1 MYDRQGTFALF
12 EEQKENWEKKAKEGI
27 ERYRKGDVRLK
38 VVDQQGNP
46 VEGAEVR
53 FVQKSHEFSFGANLF
68 MLGQMETEEKNQQ
81 YEACFA
87 ELFNMATLPFYWNT
101 LEPERGKPRYAAD
114 SPAIYRRPAPDSCI
128 AFCKAHGIEP
138 REHALAYDAFF
149 PDWLVGA
156 SDEEVKQELDRRFR
170 EIAERYA
177 HLIPTIEVTNEMEW
191 QKGKTAFYDHPDF
204 ISYCFG
210 LAEKYFP
217 HNQLGINEHSPLAW
231 QDRGRTT
238 DKYYAYIENHLLKGV
253 RIDAI
258 GMQYHLFFNRDIP
271 DQRRMMML
279 NPEKLYRHM
288 DLYARLGKPLQI
300 TEITIPSYSWEQED
314 EEIQA
319 DLLENL
325 YTIWFSHPAVE
336 QIVYWNLVDG
346 YAYCANPAQIPLSRG
361 NMTYGENYFHG
372 GLLRFDMT
380 TKPAY
385 ERLKKLLKQT
395 WHTEGKLSTAG
406 GGEGMFRGFFGKYD
420 LEITVGGKTVTKE
433 IQVSK
438 KADNNLTVVIQ

>member
-12 EEQKENWEKKAKEGI
+12 EEQKHIWQPKAKEGI
-27 ERYRKGDVRLK
+27 ERYRKGDVKLT
-38 VVDQQGNP
+38 VVDQSGKP

-53 FVQKSHEFSFGANLF
+53 FNQVSHEFRFGANLF
-68 MLGQMETEEKNQQ
+68 MLEQMETAEKNEA

-101 LEPERGKPRYAAD
+101 LEPERGKTRYEKD
-114 SPAIYRRPAPDSCI
+114 SPVIYRRPAPDSCI
-128 AFCKAHGIEP
+128 AFCQAHGIEP

-149 PDWLVGA
+149 PDWLSDA
-156 SDEEVKQELDRRFR
+156 SDEEVMAELERRYR
-170 EIAERYA
+170 EISERYA

-191 QKGKTAFYDHPDF
+191 GKGKTAFYDHPDF
-204 ISYCFG
+204 IPYCFG

-217 HNQLGINEHSPLAW
+217 KNQLGINEHAGLAW

-238 DKYYAYIENHLLKGV
+238 DKYYAYIESNLLKGV

-258 GMQYHLFFNRDIP
+258 GMQYHLFFKRDIP

-314 EEIQA
+314 EDIQA

-336 QIVYWNLVDG
+336 QIIYWNLADG
-346 YAYCANPAQIPLSRG
+346 YAHCANPDQISISRG
-361 NMTYGENYFHG
+361 NMTFGENYFHG

-380 TKPAY
+380 PKPAY
-385 ERLKKLLKQT
+385 RRLKKLLQET
-395 WHTEGKLSTAG
+395 WHTNGSLRTSG
-406 GGEGMFRGFFGKYD
+406 MGEGAFRGFFGEYEV
-420 LEITVGGKTVTKE
+420 EISHGGKTVTQRVK
-433 IQVSK
+433 VSK
-438 KADNNLTVVIQ
+438 NSINDLTLVLA